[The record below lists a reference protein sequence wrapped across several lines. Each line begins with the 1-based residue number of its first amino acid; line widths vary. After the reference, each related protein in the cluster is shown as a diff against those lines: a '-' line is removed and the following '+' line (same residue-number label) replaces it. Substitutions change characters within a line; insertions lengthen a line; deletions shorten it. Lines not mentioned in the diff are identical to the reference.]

1 MPLNDL
7 WSRICAEL
15 QQVVSPDAVE
25 RWFRPLQLEQLEGG
39 VLTFKASNSI
49 YQFWIEE
56 NYLPQLLSVAGRVLA
71 ELGLCKAGK
80 GEKGQSPKLKI
91 KFTAPTRAEL
101 EAAKEAAK
109 KGVKEIPDA
118 AALSDDAPG
127 LTELAPAAP
136 AAPATEL
143 PLELAAENG
152 SGPSLVASGLNA
164 RHSFDLF
171 VVGPNN
177 EFAAAAAKAV
187 ADAPARNFNPL
198 FIHGSVGLGKTH
210 LMQAIGN
217 HLSQKRKHFKIR
229 YVTSEQFTN
238 EFIAAI
244 QHGELAKFRKR
255 YRQVDA
261 LLIDDV
267 QFLAGK
273 DRSQEEFFHTFN
285 SLFDGSKQIVMSC
298 DSPPSE
304 ITNIEKRLSSRF
316 ESGLTAEILLPG
328 IETRLAILRHKM
340 ATMKVTLP
348 DEILTFIADR
358 VKTNVRRLEGALT
371 RVGAYASLHGRSINL
386 SQIESLLKDLLQHE
400 SPTAIT
406 IDAIQ
411 RKVAE
416 TFDIRLADMTS
427 KRRPANIAVPR
438 MVAMYLS
445 RRFTSCSLAE
455 IGDAFGGRD
464 HGTVIHAQKTIDGK
478 MKNDPRLNQQI
489 EALVQ
494 KLGQ

>member
-7 WSRICAEL
+7 WSRVCAEL
-15 QQVVSPDAVE
+15 HQVVSADAVE
-25 RWFRPLQLEQLEGG
+25 RWFRPLQVESLEGQ
-39 VLTFKASNSI
+39 VLTLRANNSI
-49 YQFWIEE
+49 YQYWIEE
-56 NYLPQLLSVAGRVLA
+56 NYLPQLNGVAGRLL
-71 ELGLCKAGK
+71 ERK
-80 GEKGQSPKLKI
+80 SLKI
-91 KFTAPTRAEL
+91 KFAAPRPAPVDPL
-101 EAAKEAAK
+101 
-109 KGVKEIPDA
+109 A
-118 AALSDDAPG
+118 AAPATAALTDSLFPG
-127 LTELAPAAP
+127 DPVADTSSEAPAAP
-136 AAPATEL
+136 DVPAFD
-143 PLELAAENG
+143 LAG
-152 SGPSLVASGLNA
+152 GDGVATGINP
-164 RHSFDLF
+164 RHTFDLF

-187 ADAPARNFNPL
+187 GEAPARNFNPL
-198 FIHGSVGLGKTH
+198 FLHGSVGLGKTH

-217 HLSQKRKHFKIR
+217 RLLAKNRTKGKGYKVK

-285 SLFDGSKQIVMSC
+285 SLFDGSKQIVMTC

-304 ITNIEKRLSSRF
+304 ISNIEKRLSSRF
-316 ESGLTAEILLPG
+316 ESGLTAEIMVPG
-328 IETRLAILRHKM
+328 IETRLAILRAKM
-340 ATMKVTLP
+340 AAMQITLP

-371 RVGAYASLHGRSINL
+371 RVGAYASLHGRAIQL
-386 SQIESLLKDLLQHE
+386 PQVESLLKDLLQHE
-400 SPTAIT
+400 SPSAVT
-406 IDAIQ
+406 IEMIQ

-416 TFDIRLADMTS
+416 TYDVRLADMTS

-438 MVAMYLS
+438 MIAMYLS
-445 RRFTSCSLAE
+445 RRFTPCSLAE

-464 HGTVIHAQKTIDGK
+464 HGTVIHAQKAIGSRMEADAK
-478 MKNDPRLNQQI
+478 LRQQV
-489 EALVQ
+489 ETLAS